1 MSQTWQG
8 ISEENT
14 HLDVESFSQGEAYM
28 NIWRKRNDLSFNRQL
43 SLSSEHPAL
52 LLRFEQNARVP
63 LGEKFTFHREVFKQ
77 FATWL
82 LPNNEPKHCA
92 GTF

>member
-8 ISEENT
+8 IFEENT

-52 LLRFEQNARVP
+52 LLRFEQSSS
-63 LGEKFTFHREVFKQ
+63 
-77 FATWL
+77 
-82 LPNNEPKHCA
+82 
-92 GTF
+92 